1 MGAVQFYF
9 AIFFL
14 TVYYQ
19 QALRKVELLMREVMV
34 YISKANFKKNLTKI
48 IMSIWHKILALL
60 YQV

>member
-1 MGAVQFYF
+1 
-9 AIFFL
+9 
-14 TVYYQ
+14 
-19 QALRKVELLMREVMV
+19 MREVMV